1 MRQYNEYL
9 PDVLREILEFKEL
22 GKTTDERF
30 ALLDQE
36 SKCVLNN
43 SFISSLDDYG
53 CGRWE
58 KMLHLVKRDTDSIED
73 RRQRILIKFLNQL
86 PYTEKRLMEMLA
98 SITGKDGYSLNVDVD
113 DECVRV
119 RIALDRKNQYNEVL
133 KMLEDVVPLNLWLD
147 VQLMYNQH
155 DYVGL
160 YAHKHLSKF
169 TYQQI
174 KEEKLGVQ
182 EIYQTHGNLEKYTH
196 ETLHKYTYDGVLEGG
211 MLNG

>member
-53 CGRWE
+53 CTRWE

-73 RRQRILIKFLNQL
+73 RRLRILTKFLNQL
-86 PYTEKRLMEMLA
+86 PYTEKRLREMLD
-98 SITGKDGYSLNVDVD
+98 SICGQGGYDLKVDISID
-113 DECVRV
+113 CVHV
-119 RIALDRKNQYNEVL
+119 KIDLGRKNQFQEVE
-133 KMLEDVVPLNLWLD
+133 KMLEDVVPLNLWLK
-147 VQLMYNQH
+147 VELKYNTHRILGQYTHRELAQYTHRQLR
-155 DYVGL
+155 
-160 YAHKHLSKF
+160 
-169 TYQQI
+169 
-174 KEEKLGVQ
+174 EEKL
-182 EIYQTHGNLEKYTH
+182 HGN
-196 ETLHKYTYDGVLEGG
+196 
-211 MLNG
+211 NNR